1 MSRHA
6 VNVTFP
12 WTFDLGALGEWE
24 AEVFGVF
31 TPSDPGRTYGPPED
45 CYPPEGAEFEILNIV
60 VKAKDGLPLNGP
72 LVATALEEAFLNG
85 DLVDENDEW
94 ERLIEAAE
102 RAAGE

>member
-45 CYPPEGAEFEILNIV
+45 CYPPEGAEFEIEELDFKEIERIPHSIQ
-60 VKAKDGLPLNGP
+60 AKM
-72 LVATALEEAFLNG
+72 LENVIIGCLI
-85 DLVDENDEW
+85 DDEW

>member
-24 AEVFGVF
+24 AVITGVF
-31 TPSDPGRTYGPPED
+31 TPGDPGRTYGPPED
-45 CYPPEGAEFEILNIV
+45 CYPPEGAEFEITGVSFKVQDPTPFQWGI
-60 VKAKDGLPLNGP
+60 AD
-72 LVATALEEAFLNG
+72 ALQIAIPCGVLT
-85 DLVDENDEW
+85 DDEW

>member
-45 CYPPEGAEFEILNIV
+45 CYPPEGAEFEIKKIV
-60 VKAKDGLPLNGP
+60 LKARGHETFSGE
-72 LVATALEEAFLNG
+72 LVADSLRKAVIHGVLT
-85 DLVDENDEW
+85 DDEW